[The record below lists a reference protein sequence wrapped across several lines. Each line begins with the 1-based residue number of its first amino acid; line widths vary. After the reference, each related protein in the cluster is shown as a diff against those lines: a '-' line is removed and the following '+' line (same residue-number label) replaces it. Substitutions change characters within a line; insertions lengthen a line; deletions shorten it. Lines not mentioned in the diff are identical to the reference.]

1 MARPL
6 SGRRRPSRSR
16 PAPAIPAWSL
26 SGRAQTRFTNG
37 PALDAVAAEVIV
49 KAGVEPLFL
58 HYHPSWAPS
67 PYPGV
72 ACISVNDAVVH
83 SIPGRYRLAPGDL
96 VSVDCGARLEAGL
109 AVATDTTVW
118 LIWHAREP
126 PPPLAEAAPSAP
138 EGRRRQRERLNPP
151 PRRPAA
157 PADLVRGWSPAC
169 RGPEVRPRR
178 RSPPPPA
185 SPSAR
190 VHDHASAKISVA
202 HCQLIHRWPLPLKR
216 RSTAALSHEQVWS
229 DGRMTVGWRPGNCS
243 GSDGRRDRVGAGRP
257 SPQGLVES
265 APLWPGGY
273 SRSRAWVP
281 AMAGSAAAD
290 DADERACDQ
299 GVARLA
305 AVPEPG

>member
-1 MARPL
+1 VNQHEE
-6 SGRRRPSRSR
+6 G
-16 PAPAIPAWSL
+16 
-26 SGRAQTRFTNG
+26 TRFTNS

-151 PRRPAA
+151 PRRPPA

-169 RGPEVRPRR
+169 RGPEV
-178 RSPPPPA
+178 PA
-185 SPSAR
+185 TTAFTTT
-190 VHDHASAKISVA
+190 ASIT
-202 HCQLIHRWPLPLKR
+202 QR
-216 RSTAALSHEQVWS
+216 Q
-229 DGRMTVGWRPGNCS
+229 
-243 GSDGRRDRVGAGRP
+243 GS
-257 SPQGLVES
+257 
-265 APLWPGGY
+265 
-273 SRSRAWVP
+273 
-281 AMAGSAAAD
+281 
-290 DADERACDQ
+290 
-299 GVARLA
+299 
-305 AVPEPG
+305 